1 MTLDYVIAKLRTRV
15 NELEKNKENYFAF
28 KEAIEKKFPD
38 VLFGEFNL
46 SSNNNLVLNAYF
58 LDPDKDEAYEAD
70 LATEISSF
78 QCDYF
83 LKNDVENV
91 SMINHFFKDVV
102 RYYLDNVRSLA
113 GDDTA
118 DLLVKYQEQFSE
130 DDD

>member
-46 SSNNNLVLNAYF
+46 SSNNNLILNVYF
-58 LDPDKDEAYEAD
+58 LESDKDEEYEVD
-70 LATEISSF
+70 LAGQISSF

-102 RYYLDNVRSLA
+102 RHYLDNVRSLA

-118 DLLVKYQEQFSE
+118 DLLVKYQEQFSK